1 VNRVAS
7 TKQWAPHRPSL
18 ASSPLLSLCQDLYRG
33 VVRACPGARG
43 QGGSRHDGV
52 ARASTRAES
61 PAQPLLNLM
70 ADAVSMSRPGRGWGV
85 GGGVRKG
92 RDKQGRREEA
102 CKLPLCS
109 QRKRENKARQ
119 VTLRRVVEQVHLAS
133 SQRDYTVCYGHTAF
147 SQSVSVSQRFH
158 EATHLRCQNT
168 HPCPQGPPWEGP
180 HCCCWTTAAR

>member
-85 GGGVRKG
+85 GGGG
-92 RDKQGRREEA
+92 GAEG
-102 CKLPLCS
+102 
-109 QRKRENKARQ
+109 KRQARQ
-119 VTLRRVVEQVHLAS
+119 EGRSLQAS
-133 SQRDYTVCYGHTAF
+133 IMLPKKKGKQSKTGDTEEGGGAGASCLLTA
-147 SQSVSVSQRFH
+147 
-158 EATHLRCQNT
+158 
-168 HPCPQGPPWEGP
+168 
-180 HCCCWTTAAR
+180 